1 MARIEEFIEWLSC
14 PVCGS
19 PLKRSDDG
27 LTCPEGHTA
36 DIARQGY
43 VNLLG
48 PDGTTHT
55 ADGPEMLDARSRI
68 LGAGLFEPVSW
79 ALRTALRDLDG
90 SEGPGPVLDLGTGT
104 GYHLE
109 RALEELPDRLGLGL
123 DNSKYAARRAAR
135 CHPRACAAVADVWAG
150 IPLRDDSVAVLLDVF
165 APRNGPEIERII
177 APRGTVLVAV
187 AGPDHLDGMPEGLG
201 MISVDPVK
209 SERLGAK
216 LSALAQ
222 VGEVE
227 TIEWTMDLS
236 PTEVGDV
243 IGMGPGAGRVDPE
256 TFATRLSELPSR
268 TEVRG
273 QVELRRFTKNAG

>member
-1 MARIEEFIEWLSC
+1 MARIEEFIKWLSC

-19 PLKRSDDG
+19 PLQRTDDG
-27 LTCPEGHTA
+27 LTCADGHTA

-55 ADGPEMLDARSRI
+55 ADGPEMLDARSRV
-68 LGAGLFEPVSW
+68 LGAGLFEPVSS
-79 ALRTALRDLDG
+79 AIRRALRDLDG

-123 DNSKYAARRAAR
+123 DNSKYAARRTAR

-150 IPLRDDSVAVLLDVF
+150 IPLRDDSVALLLDIF
-165 APRNGPEIERII
+165 APRNGPEIERVI
-177 APRGTVLVAV
+177 APRGMVLVVV

-209 SERLGAK
+209 SQRLGAK

-236 PTEVGDV
+236 RAEVGDV

-256 TFATRLSELPSR
+256 TLATRLSELPSR

-273 QVELRRFTKNAG
+273 QVELRRFTKSAG